1 MQEIII
7 SWFTGMPKEL
17 ATFLMAML
25 PITELRA
32 SIPVA
37 ILKYGLSP
45 FSAFFWSVLG
55 NAFLGVLALL
65 LIEPVTKLIIE
76 KNNFLDKMWQKYIGK
91 LRGKNKDKFAKWE
104 AWALVSFVAIPLP
117 MTGAFSGAVAASIFQ
132 IKSKKAIPLI
142 TLGCLISGTI
152 VTTLIILGKNF
163 TN

>member
-1 MQEIII
+1 MQETII
-7 SWFTGMPKEL
+7 SLFVGMPKEL

-45 FSAFFWSVLG
+45 LSAFFWSVLG
-55 NAFLGVLALL
+55 NVFLGALAIL
-65 LIEPVTKLIIE
+65 LIEPITKFIIKKSE
-76 KNNFLDKMWQKYIGK
+76 FLDKIWRRYIGR
-91 LRGKNKDKFAKWE
+91 LRMKNKEKFSKWE

-132 IKSKKAIPLI
+132 IDTKKAISLI
-142 TLGCLISGTI
+142 MLGCIISGAI
-152 VTTLIILGKNF
+152 VTGITVFSFNLIH
-163 TN
+163 

>member
-7 SWFTGMPKEL
+7 TYLSGVPKEL

-25 PITELRA
+25 PVTELRA

-45 FSAFFWSVLG
+45 WSAFFWSILG
-55 NAFLGVLALL
+55 NTFLGVLIALF
-65 LIEPVTKLIIE
+65 IRPTTKFIIE
-76 KNNFLDKMWQKYIGK
+76 KNDFLNNIWKKYIGRLK
-91 LRGKNKDKFAKWE
+91 EKHTEKFKKWE

-132 IKSKKAIPLI
+132 IKIKKVIPLI
-142 TLGCLISGTI
+142 LLGCMISGTI
-152 VTTLIILGKNF
+152 VTLMTLAFSL
-163 TN
+163 